1 MNLEQWCEL
10 DELIYV
16 SQTDEE
22 YKHYAGLNYNEK
34 IIERLAEM
42 KISNSQIFIDF
53 FSQPKSLLLGAIEDI
68 AYSGTKKLELELHRI
83 RNTKIASSRHMLNGS
98 PVNWS
103 TWRQFDSVEKN
114 PENRKE
120 VFDEFI
126 EKTKHISPI
135 IENRF
140 SQIKQVYAE
149 NGYIKDDNE
158 MNNELDPIS
167 AYLEQENISYEKLID
182 LVKSMGQ
189 RAKKPF
195 RDALTDIGKT
205 VLGKE
210 PEYYDDFYF
219 FRNKIYSDI
228 DSNFLAIDPLREVK
242 NILVNMEFDLSKIY
256 FDTEDRRNKYP
267 SPICFFVKIPND
279 IRILYKRES
288 PYFDLQACFHE
299 TGHAMHASSV
309 DAKNNYWDKYRIPM
323 GIAEIFSTFLERLT
337 KNSSYILSLSSL
349 NEKNQSM
356 ISKLISKTHF
366 MELFFVTFYAANSL
380 MKLAYWKENL
390 SIHQAC
396 ELYSK
401 LIKEYTGFE
410 IPGEYWLLHHILPE
424 SIMYVPSYLLAAVR
438 AAELE
443 IYIRNKYGDKW
454 WKEKQPGKDLRE
466 IMKPGARIDL
476 PRFSKLDSN
485 IFLKEITQQVLL

>member
-1 MNLEQWCEL
+1 M
-10 DELIYV
+10 
-16 SQTDEE
+16 
-22 YKHYAGLNYNEK
+22 K
-34 IIERLAEM
+34 RL
-42 KISNSQIFIDF
+42 
-53 FSQPKSLLLGAIEDI
+53 
-68 AYSGTKKLELELHRI
+68 
-83 RNTKIASSRHMLNGS
+83 
-98 PVNWS
+98 
-103 TWRQFDSVEKN
+103 
-114 PENRKE
+114 
-120 VFDEFI
+120 
-126 EKTKHISPI
+126 
-135 IENRF
+135 
-140 SQIKQVYAE
+140 
-149 NGYIKDDNE
+149 
-158 MNNELDPIS
+158 
-167 AYLEQENISYEKLID
+167 
-182 LVKSMGQ
+182 

-195 RDALTDIGKT
+195 RDALTDTGKT

-228 DSNFLAIDPLREVK
+228 DSSFLAIDPLREVK
-242 NILVNMEFDLSKIY
+242 NMLVNMEFDLSKIY

-309 DAKNNYWDKYRIPM
+309 DAKNDYWDKYRIPM

-349 NEKNQSM
+349 NEKNQNM
-356 ISKLISKTHF
+356 ISKLMSKTHF

-443 IYIRNKYGDKW
+443 IYIRNKNGDKW
-454 WKEKQPGKDLRE
+454 WKEKQPGKDLIE

-476 PRFSKLDSN
+476 PIFSKLDSN
-485 IFLKEITQQVLL
+485 IFLQEITQQV

>member
-1 MNLEQWCEL
+1 MRKTL
-10 DELIYV
+10 
-16 SQTDEE
+16 
-22 YKHYAGLNYNEK
+22 K
-34 IIERLAEM
+34 IE
-42 KISNSQIFIDF
+42 
-53 FSQPKSLLLGAIEDI
+53 
-68 AYSGTKKLELELHRI
+68 
-83 RNTKIASSRHMLNGS
+83 
-98 PVNWS
+98 
-103 TWRQFDSVEKN
+103 
-114 PENRKE
+114 E

-140 SQIKQVYAE
+140 SQVKQVYTE
-149 NGYIKDDNE
+149 NRHSKDDKE
-158 MNNELDPIS
+158 MNNELDPVS
-167 AYLEQENISYEKLID
+167 AYLEQENISYEKLVEFI
-182 LVKSMGQ
+182 KSIGQ

-195 RDALTDIGKT
+195 KDALNDIGKT

-279 IRILYKRES
+279 IRILYKKES

-299 TGHAMHASSV
+299 TGHAMHTSSV

-424 SIMYVPSYLLAAVR
+424 SIMYVP
-438 AAELE
+438 
-443 IYIRNKYGDKW
+443 
-454 WKEKQPGKDLRE
+454 
-466 IMKPGARIDL
+466 
-476 PRFSKLDSN
+476 
-485 IFLKEITQQVLL
+485 